1 MLDKLKVLVDTANRA
16 EDRESA
22 LRVIVTRVKEIMG
35 ADACSV
41 YLHSKADERLV
52 LAATDGLNP
61 AAVGR
66 VRMLRG
72 EGLVGLVAEG
82 REPLCVANAWEHPS
96 FRFIPVTGEA
106 RYRSF
111 LGIPLIW
118 NRRVLGVLEAQ
129 RKAEG
134 AFTDHEVA
142 LLVTLAAQLAEVIV
156 HKGEGDDEDVAMAG
170 KSLIYQGLPAA
181 PGVAIGVLV
190 LPSPLAN
197 LEAVPDRAVA
207 DVDQELTAF
216 DSAVTRVQE
225 ELREGSERMADL
237 LPAEAHA
244 LFEVYS
250 LLVKD
255 GSLIG
260 GVIRRI
266 RQGMWAPGALRD
278 AVAEFSG
285 RLERAE
291 DPYMKARAEDIR
303 AIGRRLLVHLQSDS
317 REPRSMPE
325 GSVLVGN
332 EVSFA
337 RMVSFPPDKLA
348 GLVCRGCSVQSHNVI
363 VARALNIPA
372 VVGLHD
378 LPFDRLGGR
387 RVIVDGYQGR
397 VLVDPPPAVEA
408 EFTRLIRDEQV
419 LDGHLRELVDEPALS
434 RDGERIALYAN
445 AGLRSD
451 IPPAFRFGA
460 EGVGLYRTEFPFM
473 LRESLPGEAEQFE
486 LYREVLQAFA
496 PRPVVMRTLD
506 IGGDK
511 PLPYLPI
518 EEDNPFLGWRG
529 IRITL
534 DHPEIFLPQLR
545 ALLRANAGLG
555 NLRLLL
561 PMVSRVREV
570 LDTRELLDEAYRGLL
585 AEGREAQRAP
595 VGAMV
600 EVPAAV
606 YQIDALA
613 RAVDFM
619 SIGTN
624 DLTQYI
630 LAVDRNNARVAGLY
644 DGLCPPVLKA
654 IAQAVDGARR
664 HGIPVG
670 ICGELAGDPE
680 AALLLAG
687 MGLDSLSMGAPS
699 IPRVKWVIR
708 SFSRERGRE
717 LLDEALDLADAGQ
730 IRARVRAVLEAEG
743 LGGLVRPGM

>member
-1 MLDKLKVLVDTANRA
+1 MLDRLKILVAAANRA
-16 EDRESA
+16 QDRESA
-22 LRVIVTRVKEIMG
+22 LHVIVTMVKEIMG

-41 YLHSKADERLV
+41 YLYAKADGRLV

-82 REPLCVANAWEHPS
+82 REPLSIANAWEHPS
-96 FRFIPVTGEA
+96 FRFIPVTGEEH
-106 RYRSF
+106 YRSF

-118 NRRVLGVLEAQ
+118 NRRVVGVLEVQ
-129 RKAEG
+129 RKAEE
-134 AFTDHEVA
+134 AFTDHEAA
-142 LLVTLAAQLAEVIV
+142 LLVTLEAQLAEVILR
-156 HKGEGDDEDVAMAG
+156 KGEGEGEEVPMAG
-170 KSLIYQGLPAA
+170 GSLVYQGMPAA

-190 LPSPLAN
+190 LPSPLAD
-197 LEAVPDRAVA
+197 LEAVPDRVVA

-225 ELREGSERMADL
+225 ELREGSERMTDL
-237 LPAEAHA
+237 LPAEAHT

-260 GVIRRI
+260 GVIHRI
-266 RQGMWAPGALRD
+266 RGGMWAPGALRE
-278 AVAEFSG
+278 AIAESSG
-285 RLERAE
+285 RLEGVE
-291 DPYMKARAEDIR
+291 DPYLRARAEDIR
-303 AIGRRLLVHLQSDS
+303 AIGRRLLMHLQSDS
-317 REPRSMPE
+317 REPRSLPE
-325 GSVLVGN
+325 RSVLVGN

-337 RMVSFPPDKLA
+337 RMVSFPPGKLA
-348 GLVCRGCSVQSHNVI
+348 GMVCRGCSVQSHNAI

-372 VVGLHD
+372 VVALHD
-378 LPFDRLGGR
+378 LPFERLGGR
-387 RVIVDGYQGR
+387 RVVVDGYRGR
-397 VLVDPPPAVEA
+397 VLVDPSATVEA
-408 EFTRLIRDEQV
+408 EFARLIEDEQV
-419 LDGHLRELVDEPALS
+419 LDGHLSELVDQPALS
-434 RDGERIALYAN
+434 QDGERIALYAN
-445 AGLRSD
+445 AGLCTD
-451 IPPAFRFGA
+451 IAPAFKCGA

-473 LRESLPGEAEQFE
+473 LRESLPGEQEQFE
-486 LYREVLQAFA
+486 LYREILEAFA

-534 DHPEIFLPQLR
+534 DHPEIFLGQLR

-570 LDTRELLDEAYRGLL
+570 LDTRELLGEAYDGLL
-585 AEGREAQRAP
+585 AEGREAERAP
-595 VGAMV
+595 LGVMV

-606 YQIDALA
+606 YQIDDLA
-613 RAVDFM
+613 QAVDFV
-619 SIGTN
+619 SIGSN

-630 LAVDRNNARVAGLY
+630 LAVDRNNARVAELY

-654 IAQAVDGARR
+654 VAQAVDGARR

-670 ICGELAGDPE
+670 VCGELAGDPE
-680 AALLLAG
+680 AALLLSG
-687 MGLDSLSMGAPS
+687 MGLDSLSMGATA

-708 SFSRERGRE
+708 SFSRARARQ
-717 LLDEALDLADAGQ
+717 LLEEALGMADAGQ
-730 IRARVRAVLEAEG
+730 IRARVRAVLEAQG